1 MSNWKLQCHL
11 WKSLPCF
18 DSKVDLKSQS
28 VLVTSSLPSS
38 QLIDLIENKVGK
50 KAVIMGTSGTIA
62 KNRINLGA
70 AVAMLG
76 GIIGCGSVQVRFLTA
91 SLLSGSSRYF
101 VVVVAPLLF
110 SELFDIY

>member
-1 MSNWKLQCHL
+1 MELAVEMTCQRCVDKTNSVLSKVD
-11 WKSLPCF
+11 KISDF
-18 DSKVDLKSQS
+18 KVDLKSQS

-76 GIIGCGSVQVRFLTA
+76 GIIGCGSVQVRFLKD
-91 SLLSGSSRYF
+91 LSRLKTQVCHCF
-101 VVVVAPLLF
+101 T
-110 SELFDIY
+110 E